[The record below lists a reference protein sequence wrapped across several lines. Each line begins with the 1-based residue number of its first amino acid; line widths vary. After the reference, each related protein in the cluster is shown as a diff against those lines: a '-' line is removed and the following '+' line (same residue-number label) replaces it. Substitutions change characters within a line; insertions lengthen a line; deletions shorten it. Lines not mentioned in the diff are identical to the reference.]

1 MNTKK
6 LYGLLTLALLVISI
20 IILSIVDT
28 SNSRYLS
35 LAIQFILILYIS
47 KIVYG
52 CLIYIRKQYKKQKY
66 SYSIIMNLGLVIFL
80 LINIARQIN
89 LLFVN
94 FGTISIKDIYT
105 NTLDSFSYFAILTIP
120 FIIGLSIYG
129 VISNIFLIKKEG
141 VSFTNILGII
151 FGITNVICTFAGQM
165 VYKITQSLFL
175 NESQLFI
182 KNFIDISLS
191 TVIAYWYCL
200 ILATLYCNIMAARHK
215 PMYDKDFI
223 IILGSKIKSDGTL
236 TPLLKARVDKAID
249 FAKNQK
255 KEQNKDIIYIPSG
268 GKGNDEIIPESEAIK
283 NYLMESG
290 INSKNIIIEDKSTN
304 TSENMRYSKEK
315 IDEVNKDGKIAFS
328 TTNYHVFRSGVIAN
342 KEGIDCEGMGS
353 TTKWYFYSNA
363 LIREFIANIVLQ
375 RRQHFV
381 LISSINI
388 VLFILLLIGYN
399 YNLI

>member
-20 IILSIVDT
+20 IILSIIDT

-304 TSENMRYSKEK
+304 TSENMRFSKEK

-399 YNLI
+399 YNLM

>member
-283 NYLMESG
+283 NYLIESG